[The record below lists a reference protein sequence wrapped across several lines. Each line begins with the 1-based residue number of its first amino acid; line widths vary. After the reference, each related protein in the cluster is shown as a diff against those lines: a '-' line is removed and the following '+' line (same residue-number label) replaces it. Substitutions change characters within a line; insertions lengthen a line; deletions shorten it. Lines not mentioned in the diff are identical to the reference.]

1 MPAFWAVPLVAS
13 TPVWSMIDP
22 ISIGEPVALPA
33 PAESEA
39 PPALAPAAGSELVLL
54 PPPPLELLQAA
65 AVRTIAGHAPL
76 APVWAARRARP
87 RAPPAVL
94 LIRVISL
101 AFR

>member
-39 PPALAPAAGSELVLL
+39 PPALAPAAGAELVL
-54 PPPPLELLQAA
+54 PPPLELLQAA
-65 AVRTIAGHAPL
+65 AVRTIAATAPM
-76 APVWAARRARP
+76 ATVWAARRARP

-101 AFR
+101 A